1 LSVSNAYGS
10 DSKLRTNYIQVN
22 APPPPPP
29 VADFVASPLVGFNPL
44 GVGFTDQ
51 SINAPTSWEWDFT
64 NDGIVDSTAQNPMH
78 IYPTPGTYTVKL
90 TVSNDYGSDSKT
102 RVNYIEVNVAPP
114 DIIVTTWPYPIYSF
128 DSLDTEFGINTTAG
142 GGGIYLRQ
150 DPIEGVDVS
159 FGLLSGTV
167 QNVLSSITL
176 PPEDFIDI
184 SSMSITSGTLV
195 NTLVSFSQPPEDFI
209 DITNLTVTGGTLV
222 NALVTNTIPDEGI
235 DTQFTLLSGSL
246 V

>member
-1 LSVSNAYGS
+1 LSGLAPLTVNFTDQSAGLPTAWEWDFTNDGITDSTLQNPTYTYSNPGTYSVKLSVSNAYGS

-29 VADFVASPLVGFNPL
+29 VVDFVASPLVGFNPL

-142 GGGIYLRQ
+142 G
-150 DPIEGVDVS
+150 
-159 FGLLSGTV
+159 LLV
-167 QNVLSSITL
+167 
-176 PPEDFIDI
+176 
-184 SSMSITSGTLV
+184 
-195 NTLVSFSQPPEDFI
+195 
-209 DITNLTVTGGTLV
+209 
-222 NALVTNTIPDEGI
+222 
-235 DTQFTLLSGSL
+235 
-246 V
+246 